1 MTTVISESTSRPEY
15 LTYIIKLEEED
26 AEEVERIEKG
36 KREYQKRLNELLQKE
51 KEAEKREKTAKKG
64 LSKDP
69 TSF

>member
-1 MTTVISESTSRPEY
+1 MTTVISESTIRPEY

-36 KREYQKRLNELLQKE
+36 KRDYQKRLNELLQKE

>member
-1 MTTVISESTSRPEY
+1 MTTVISESIIRPVH

-26 AEEVERIEKG
+26 AQEVERIEKG
-36 KREYQKRLNELLQKE
+36 KRDYQKRLNELLQKE